1 MAQNKTFT
9 FKATIA
15 REWVLYVVDVPR
27 RITVAMRAEGKT
39 PVVLSVNGSSERKT
53 TMTPRKTGLHRL
65 HVHGQLRREAG
76 VSEGDAVKIVVRR
89 DTDPRGVDL
98 PPDLADALRE
108 ADALEAFR
116 AMGPAHQRELLAWT
130 EQAVHEATRSKR
142 IARVVERAC
151 AVREKRMDRS

>member
-1 MAQNKTFT
+1 VGQGKTFT
-9 FKATIA
+9 FKAVIT

-27 RITVAMRAEGKT
+27 RLTLAMKAEGKT

-53 TMTPRKTGLHRL
+53 TMTPRKTGLYRL

-76 VSEGDAVKIVVRR
+76 VSEGDSVRIVLRR
-89 DTDPRGVDL
+89 DTDPRGVEL

-116 AMGPAHQRELLAWT
+116 AMGPWC
-130 EQAVHEATRSKR
+130 RS
-142 IARVVERAC
+142 
-151 AVREKRMDRS
+151 